1 MRESRVCILMYRS
14 PYRVAGIF
22 SKKGSGRA
30 GKASS
35 RAPDRVH
42 TPYIK
47 MCTGPRTRR
56 MGSPLERVS
65 QTLVFVYSEF
75 GRTMQL
81 GLMIVAAIVEIG
93 LGAETRNRGWAPVFG
108 NA

>member
-1 MRESRVCILMYRS
+1 
-14 PYRVAGIF
+14 
-22 SKKGSGRA
+22 
-30 GKASS
+30 
-35 RAPDRVH
+35 
-42 TPYIK
+42 
-47 MCTGPRTRR
+47 